1 MAQRLEPVVK
11 IENSLNNPMKNIKK
25 PNRKRPEPLLD
36 AERRKDT
43 GVTKLTHRDDG
54 DLSGYKKKALYA
66 LVVLIFFFAVVV
78 TRLWYLQVQQGEYYS
93 ELADSNR
100 VRSIEIAAP
109 RGNIYDRKGR
119 EIVTN
124 RPSFNVVWIRENNK
138 INDEWL
144 KSLTK
149 ILGQDA
155 STILEK
161 IRKMTGVPGHVPVR
175 LAEDISWETVARIE
189 NNRMYLP
196 EIKIE
201 VVPLRI
207 YHYGNLASH
216 LIGYMGEISKAEL
229 DKVDQ
234 RLYRGG
240 DLVGKMGLE
249 RLRDSDLRGEKGH
262 DYMEVNALG
271 FEQKNLKGDEPL
283 PGRDLHLTLDVEL
296 QKIAEEEMALGN
308 RAGAVVAM
316 EANTGRML
324 ALASAPTL
332 HLDEFVGGIS
342 QKDWQGML
350 SNPLHPLVNKLV
362 QGQYP
367 PASTY
372 KTVTALAGLA
382 EGVITPDTTIHCG
395 GSLQFGNRVY
405 RCWKKGGHGAVS
417 FKRAVAESCDVYFYQ
432 VGIRLGVDRL
442 ARYANLFGLGST
454 TGIEMEHEK
463 PGLIPTSE
471 WKKKRYG
478 KPWQEGETLSVA
490 IGQGFDLATPVQVAV
505 MTMVIANGGTRYK
518 PAIVEKALDPDGK
531 VVNSFSPE
539 VLSRLSGQ
547 GKNLK
552 LVREGMV
559 EAVNSRRGTGR
570 EAQIDSQGIIVGG
583 KTGTAQVVR
592 LAQYKGLKEANIPYE
607 YRDHAWFTCFAP
619 AANPEIV
626 VTVLVEHGLHGGSA
640 SAPIAAKILNR
651 YFEDKFKEQQGP
663 VPEKATTGKSP
674 GNRVLLTP
682 DMIEEADDSPPDDD
696 TGGDIPPP
704 QPDEAQQ

>member
-1 MAQRLEPVVK
+1 VSGA
-11 IENSLNNPMKNIKK
+11 NPFEGSMKNIRK

-36 AERRKDT
+36 AERKKDT

-54 DLSGYKKKALYA
+54 DLSGYKKKALHS
-66 LVVLIFFFAVVV
+66 LVVLIAFFAVVV
-78 TRLWYLQVQQGEYYS
+78 TRLWYLQVQQGNYYS

-100 VRSIEIAAP
+100 VRSLEIAAP
-109 RGNIYDRKGR
+109 RGNIYDRRGR

-144 KSLTK
+144 KTLTR
-149 ILGQDA
+149 ILGQD
-155 STILEK
+155 SSSLLEK
-161 IRKMTGVPGHVPVR
+161 IRKMSGVPGHIPVR
-175 LAEDISWETVARIE
+175 LAEDINWETVARIE

-216 LIGYMGEISKAEL
+216 LIGYMGEINKTEL
-229 DKVDQ
+229 DQADQ
-234 RLYRGG
+234 QLYRGG
-240 DLVGKMGLE
+240 DLIGKMGLE
-249 RLRDSDLRGEKGH
+249 RLRESDLHGEKGH
-262 DYMEVNALG
+262 DFMEVNALG

-283 PGRDLHLTLDVEL
+283 PGRDLYLTLDVEL
-296 QKIAEEEMALGN
+296 QKIAEEEMAVGN

-316 EANTGRML
+316 EANTGRVL

-332 HLDEFVGGIS
+332 NLDEFVGGIS
-342 QKDWQGML
+342 QKDWQAML
-350 SNPLHPLVNKLV
+350 NNPLHPLVNKLV

-382 EGVITPDTTIHCG
+382 EGIVTPETTLYCSGTH
-395 GSLQFGNRVY
+395 QFGNRVY
-405 RCWKKGGHGAVS
+405 RCWKKGGHGPVS

-432 VGIRLGVDRL
+432 VGQRLGVDRL
-442 ARYANLFGLGST
+442 ARYAHLFGLGSK

-478 KPWQEGETLSVA
+478 QPWQEGETLSVA

-518 PAIVEKALDPDGK
+518 PAIVEQVRDPEGR
-531 VVNSFSPE
+531 VVSSFTPE

-559 EAVNSRRGTGR
+559 EAVNSKRGTGR
-570 EAQIDSQGIIVGG
+570 EAQIDAQGIVVGG

-619 AANPEIV
+619 ASNPEIV

-651 YFEDKFKEQQGP
+651 YFEDKSKEQQGG
-663 VPEKATTGKSP
+663 ASGQAGQGKP
-674 GNRVLLTP
+674 PAGRVLLSP
-682 DMIEEADDSPPDDD
+682 EMIEEADSPSGEESDN
-696 TGGDIPPP
+696 GGEGPPP
-704 QPDEAQQ
+704 QQDEP